1 MRDRAEVYADAF
13 YSIIVTEGS
22 INEVRNELATFSQA
36 INANDELRN
45 ALIDPRIPAARRQ
58 QIVED
63 LLEGKAHNLTSALV
77 SFVVAADRLHDL
89 PAIAAHLL
97 ERSAADSGKTV
108 AEVRSAVPL
117 TDDQKGRLAASLKA
131 STGQDVDI
139 IVIIDPSVLG
149 GVITQIGDTVI
160 DGSIRHRLAQLRE
173 SF

>member
-13 YSIIVTEGS
+13 YSIIVTEGHM
-22 INEVRNELATFSQA
+22 NAVRNELDKFSRA
-36 INANDELRN
+36 IEGNEELRT
-45 ALIDPRIPAARRQ
+45 ALLDPRIPAVRRQ

-63 LLEGKAHNLTSALV
+63 LLEGKVHPITTGLV

-89 PAIAAHLL
+89 PAIASHLL

-131 STGQDVDI
+131 STGHDVDI
-139 IVIIDPSVLG
+139 VVVIDPSVLG